1 MFELDR
7 RRFLN
12 RSLSVAGAATLTT
25 SDHASTTVIT
35 PREASVLEAFAAL
48 PADEREELRNY
59 IHRRAQAALAKLAT
73 ATKA

>member
-1 MFELDR
+1 MVELDR

-12 RSLSVAGAATLTT
+12 RSLAVAGAATLTA
-25 SDHASTTVIT
+25 SAHASTTAIT

-59 IHRRAQAALAKLAT
+59 IHRRAEAARTKLAAMT
-73 ATKA
+73 RA